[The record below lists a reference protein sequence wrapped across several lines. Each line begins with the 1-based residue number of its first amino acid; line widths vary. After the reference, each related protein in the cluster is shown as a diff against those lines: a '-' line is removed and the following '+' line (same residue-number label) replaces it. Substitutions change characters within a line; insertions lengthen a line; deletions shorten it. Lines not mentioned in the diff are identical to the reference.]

1 MNKAVKY
8 TFGGANQDIA
18 KSKHPFQY
26 YFDAQHIRIT
36 ATDTQ
41 STGELTN
48 EKGTELIISL
58 PATTIFG
65 INDSVTPAKAGTIEY
80 GTKSILFTTSG
91 EIDAQLDADLL
102 PRYTNEHIIIGH
114 TTTRDAIIIFSTSS
128 NGMDCI
134 WRLNNVLTGQY
145 DLELVYVRHLSFSVN
160 NPIQAIFNY
169 ENENIQKVYWV
180 DGKQQIRTINLNHT
194 SIEGNELLINLSSA
208 SINFV
213 GTVNFSQPIIKDV
226 VSGGIHT
233 AGMIQYAYNLFRLN
247 SSQTKLSPIS
257 ELVSLDKGDNLGG
270 GALNEVVGTIPIIE
284 ISNIDL
290 SYDYIRVYA
299 IKYTSYGEIPS
310 INLIEEKEI
319 DANGTL
325 LLYDDGSTISSL
337 TLEELLFLGSNP
349 IIPKHIESK
358 DNRLFMANVKSSEFL
373 LPTELDCRAYSF
385 GLNSQTTNIYDDI
398 VLNPTTSITSGTKLI
413 VTNTYVVPEKHDAI
427 NLDYDNFK
435 YKYNSS
441 VLGAS
446 GKFVDLTI
454 VQKTLTNP
462 EEYKLLK
469 DREIYRFGI
478 TFYNNLG
485 QTSLPQWT
493 CDYKMPSGNLSGNY
507 NTLKVTLTTAF
518 YTWLN
523 SFNFESESDK
533 PVGYTVIRADRTLND
548 RTIMCQGVIGGM
560 MVSSPRDSQ
569 GATLYTVTEK
579 RSDSDVQVKM
589 PNFLLRTFQEIVPL
603 KANSHLAVM
612 QFGSTSN
619 EGKSNK
625 LTEVQYDTSQRAA
638 DVYQYTGMYQMYSPE
653 IMFDSVSVSTSTQ
666 LRVIG
671 GLSNTYNAWWGQNRV
686 IATKVVEFEGKT
698 LNKLSPHAPGG
709 TNLSMNGSVT
719 SMVDRGLISDPNGSD
734 PDVRVSFNQ
743 YSREFTTFV
752 ASPTARIYNIYG
764 NPELTVRGQGRTVYN
779 NNAKYT
785 YSNTLEGFLSDG
797 EDDWKDD
804 GELTRAVI
812 SVNSYGA
819 KNYTFV
825 LDRGDNVDVPSYN
838 RILMENLYTQSGVNN
853 TSTLLVTE
861 FIRPITDIYFSGIYS
876 GISYEDKR
884 RTKYLQIGTYTDI
897 TTNEVNINN
906 AGDTYVQTFKFLRI
920 GKTDVEVYSTGVN
933 QISEI
938 VSVKLETTVDLKN
951 RNDSS
956 SSTWDSRFQP
966 TYDEYHEYNRV
977 YSQQPTLIK
986 TTNLESTFR
995 RIENFDTRIQATKL
1009 KIPNESIDS
1018 WTDILENEVLDLN
1031 GKFGPINNIMSF
1043 NDEIYAFQD
1052 EAISKLIINPRVQI
1066 QANDGVGIELG
1077 TGSVLYNYNYLTTN
1091 SGSINKWGI
1100 TSAKKGI
1107 YYYDALNKGIG
1118 RVPDAVSLSLT
1129 DVKGFHTYFNN
1140 NYDYSL
1146 IKQDNPILGTGVLFG
1161 KDNYNS
1167 DVYFTFLQGTKS
1179 FTRCFNEL
1187 SDQFIDL
1194 KVYKP
1199 SMYINK
1205 GERLISIPSNTTPTI
1220 YEHNKGLYNHFYG
1233 QYAPSYIILQVNPE
1247 SDISCVFDSVFF
1259 NSELYLKDVDQSD
1272 KTLTS
1277 IQAYSEYQNSGKIPL
1292 VVGRDKNLRRKF
1304 REWKAEIP
1312 RDGRNRIRNP
1322 WIFLKLELDNTSNY
1336 KLILHDITISYT
1348 TPK

>member
-1 MNKAVKY
+1 MANKQVKY

-36 ATDTQ
+36 STDTQ

-65 INDSVTPAKAGTIEY
+65 INDLVTPAKAGTIEY

-91 EIDAQLDADLL
+91 EIDTQLDADLL

-114 TTTRDAIIIFSTSS
+114 TTTRDAIIIFSTS
-128 NGMDCI
+128 NTGMDCI
-134 WRLNNVLTGQY
+134 WRLNNVLTGEY
-145 DLELVYVRHLSFSVN
+145 DLELIYVRHLSFSVN

-180 DGKQQIRTINLNHT
+180 DGKQQIRAINLNHT
-194 SIEGNELLINLSSA
+194 SIEGNDSLIDISSS

-213 GTVNFSQPIIKDV
+213 GTVDFSQPIIKDV
-226 VSGGIHT
+226 VSGGTHT

-247 SSQTKLSPIS
+247 SSQTKLSPLS
-257 ELVSLDKGDNLGG
+257 ELVSLDKGNNLGG
-270 GALNEVVGTIPIIE
+270 GALNEVVGAIPIIE
-284 ISNIDL
+284 IANIDS

-310 INLIEEKEI
+310 ISLIEEKEI
-319 DANGTL
+319 DADGSL

-337 TLEELLFLGSNP
+337 TLEELIFLGSNP

-358 DNRLFMANVKSSEFL
+358 DNRLFMANIQSSEFL
-373 LPTELDCRAYSF
+373 LPKELDCRAYSF
-385 GLNSQTTNIYDDI
+385 GLNAQTTNIYKDI
-398 VLNPTTSITSGTKLI
+398 VLNPTTNITSGSKLT
-413 VTNTYVVPEKHDAI
+413 VTNSFIVPTNHDAI
-427 NLDYDNFK
+427 NLDYDGLK
-435 YKYNSS
+435 YKFNSS
-441 VLGAS
+441 ILGAT
-446 GKFVDLTI
+446 GKFIELEI
-454 VQKTLTNP
+454 VQKSLDKP
-462 EEYKLLK
+462 EEYRLLK

-493 CDYKMPSGNLSGNY
+493 CDYKMPSGNLQGNY
-507 NTLKVTLTTAF
+507 NTIKVNLTSAF

-523 SFNFESESDK
+523 SYNFSSESEK

-560 MVSSPRDSQ
+560 MISSPRDSQ
-569 GATLYTVTEK
+569 GATLYTVPEK
-579 RSDSDVQVKM
+579 RNDSDVQVKI
-589 PNFLLRTFQEIVPL
+589 PNFLLRTFEEVVPL
-603 KANSHLAVM
+603 KPNLHLAVM
-612 QFGSTSN
+612 QAGAANSSKTNNFF
-619 EGKSNK
+619 
-625 LTEVQYDTSQRAA
+625 TEVQYSPSQRAA
-638 DVYQYTGMYQMYSPE
+638 DVYQYTAMYQMYSPE
-653 IMFDSVSVSTSTQ
+653 IMFDSVSLSTSTQ
-666 LRVIG
+666 LRVVG
-671 GLSNTYNAWWGQNRV
+671 GLQNTYNAWWGQRRI
-686 IATKVVEFEGKT
+686 IASKVVAVEGKA
-698 LNKLSPHAPGG
+698 LNKLSPHASGG
-709 TNLSMNGSVT
+709 SNLSLNGSVL
-719 SMVDRGLISDPNGSD
+719 SIVDRGMISDPNGST
-734 PDVRVSFNQ
+734 PDVDLTFNQ
-743 YSREFTTFV
+743 YIREFTTFIN
-752 ASPTARIYNIYG
+752 SPTSKIYNIYG
-764 NPELTVRGQGRTVYN
+764 SPELTVRGQGRTVYN
-779 NNAKYT
+779 NNSKYT

-797 EDDWKDD
+797 EDSFVKD
-804 GELTRAVI
+804 GELSRAII
-812 SVNSYGA
+812 SINSYGA

-825 LDRGDNVDVPSYN
+825 LDRGDNEDIPSYN
-838 RILMENLYTQSGVNN
+838 RILMENLYTQSGINN
-853 TSTLLVTE
+853 TSSILVTE
-861 FIRPITDIYFSGIYS
+861 FIRPLNDIYFSGIYS

-897 TTNEVNINN
+897 GTSEVTIDN

-920 GKTDVEVYSTGVN
+920 GKTDVEVYSTGVV
-933 QISEI
+933 QLSEI

-951 RNDSS
+951 RNDLS

-966 TYDEYHEYNRV
+966 TYNEYHEYNRV

-995 RIENFDTRIQATKL
+995 RVENFDTRVQATKL

-1043 NDEIYAFQD
+1043 NDEVYAFQD
-1052 EAISKLIINPRVQI
+1052 EAISKIIINPRVQI

-1077 TGSVLYNYNYLTTN
+1077 TGSVLYNYNYLTTS

-1100 TSAKKGI
+1100 TSTKRGI

-1118 RVPDAVSLSLT
+1118 RVPDAVGMSLT
-1129 DVKGFHTYFNN
+1129 DTKGFHTYFNN
-1140 NYDYSL
+1140 NYDYTTL
-1146 IKQDNPILGTGVLFG
+1146 RKDNPILGTGVLFG
-1161 KDNYNS
+1161 KDNYNN
-1167 DVYFTFLQGTKS
+1167 DVYFTFLQGDKS

-1187 SDQFIDL
+1187 LDQFVDL
-1194 KVYKP
+1194 KVYNP

-1233 QYAPSYIILQVNPE
+1233 EYAPSYIILQVNPE

-1259 NSELYLKDVDQSD
+1259 NSELYLKDIDQPD

-1348 TPK
+1348 V